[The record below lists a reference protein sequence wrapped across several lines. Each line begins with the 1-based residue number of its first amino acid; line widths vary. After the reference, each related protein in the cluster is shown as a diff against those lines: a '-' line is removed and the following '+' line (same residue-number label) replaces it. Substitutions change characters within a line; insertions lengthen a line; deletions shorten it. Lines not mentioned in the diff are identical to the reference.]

1 MRIYLDTS
9 ILVEYCFGRKLE
21 PNKHKSVKAL
31 FDKINSKEITGIVS
45 FYSLHE
51 LFIFAMENF
60 SSDISRYIGKT
71 AFEEILKNRVEIIP
85 LLNREERIRY
95 SNSIKLNDAS
105 DIPHV
110 ILALIEKCDSI
121 VTYDSHFEAISK
133 IIKISR
139 PEELL

>member
-9 ILVEYCFGRKLE
+9 ILVELCFGMKLE
-21 PNKHKSVKAL
+21 PNRYKSVKAL
-31 FDKINSKEITGIVS
+31 FDKINSDKITGVVS

-51 LFIFAMENF
+51 LFIFARENF

-71 AFEEILKNRVEIIP
+71 ALEEILKNRVEIIP
-85 LLNREERIRY
+85 LLNREDRIRY

-105 DIPHV
+105 DIPHA
-110 ILALIEKCDSI
+110 ILAIIEKCDCI
-121 VTYDSHFEAISK
+121 VTYDSHFDDINM
-133 IIKISR
+133 IIKIFR